1 MNTINGVEALQTWLH
16 QEGIDTSTW
25 GKSQAKS
32 IYSLWEEL
40 EHGEVVLHK
49 RPPLREVEVVQVVIR
64 RNDKV
69 LLEIQQELGNGVFR
83 SRNIFPSEKLRS
95 GEDYLEAAKR
105 GLQEEMNLDP
115 QEVTFVRDS
124 YEKRRTTISSPS
136 YPNLPTRYTIHKI
149 EAAVSDLPTTDF
161 WCANDGQAEGDPV
174 KQHCWGW
181 RREEEL
187 VILS

>member
-1 MNTINGVEALQTWLH
+1 MNKINGVEALQTWLQ

-25 GKSQAKS
+25 GVQQTKSVH
-32 IYSLWEEL
+32 SLWEEL
-40 EHGEVVLHK
+40 EHGEIILHEQ
-49 RPPLREVEVVQVVIR
+49 PPLREVEVVQIVIR
-64 RNDKV
+64 RDDYV
-69 LLEIQQELGNGVFR
+69 LLEVEQELGNGRFR
-83 SRNIFPSEKLRS
+83 SRNIFPSEKLRG

-124 YEKRRTTISSPS
+124 YEKNRTTIASPS
-136 YPNLPTRYTIHKI
+136 YPNLPTRYTIHRI
-149 EAAVSDLPTTDF
+149 EAAVSDLPGRDF
-161 WCANDGQAEGDPV
+161 WCINDGYEEGDPV

-187 VILS
+187 VVLS